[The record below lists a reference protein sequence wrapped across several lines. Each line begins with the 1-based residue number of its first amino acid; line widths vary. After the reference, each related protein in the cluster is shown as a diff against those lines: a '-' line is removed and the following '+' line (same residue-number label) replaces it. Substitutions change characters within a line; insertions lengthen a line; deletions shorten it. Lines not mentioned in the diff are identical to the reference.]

1 METKIVKVYDIT
13 VREEC
18 VPFYA
23 NTLKMYSYED
33 PFIREYDEGTY
44 TELVTKEEVLPIK
57 EFCYSNIPEGKRSQM
72 GLTKYVVDRHYLVVH
87 NELED
92 IIRSDDRNRIEELLA
107 EKIRWKLLPWYK
119 RVWLALKGEL
129 VW

>member
-1 METKIVKVYDIT
+1 MTKQSINTGTGVNTGTGDTLRAAMSKINDNFDELYQLIGAGDSSTSTTLETANITTYVTDGQLTLDPRGDGTIVMNAPTI
-13 VREEC
+13 
-18 VPFYA
+18 F
-23 NTLKMYSYED
+23 N
-33 PFIREYDEGTY
+33 
-44 TELVTKEEVLPIK
+44 
-57 EFCYSNIPEGKRSQM
+57 
-72 GLTKYVVDRHYLVVH
+72 
-87 NELED
+87 D